1 MFDFVDKHK
10 RLIMLVLMLLIIPPF
25 AMFGIETYFTGRDV
39 GQAVARVGDYTI
51 SQDEFSVGLR
61 DQQRAMQRMSEGR
74 VDPSMLDS
82 PELRQATLETLIQ
95 RRLCSRAGR
104 DQGAW

>member
-10 RLIMLVLMLLIIPPF
+10 KAIMIVLMLLIIPPF

-51 SQDEFSVGLR
+51 NQDEFNRGLR
-61 DQQRAMQRMSEGR
+61 DQQQALQRMSEGR
-74 VDPSMLDS
+74 ADPTMLDN
-82 PELRQATLETLIQ
+82 PEMRQATLETLIQ
-95 RRLCSRAGR
+95 RRLLLQSASGS
-104 DQGAW
+104 GA